1 MAAAIAVARVA
12 VDELSV
18 FSCAPPGMYTA
29 LSATP
34 TSAA

>member
-29 LSATP
+29 LSCTLAK
-34 TSAA
+34 AA